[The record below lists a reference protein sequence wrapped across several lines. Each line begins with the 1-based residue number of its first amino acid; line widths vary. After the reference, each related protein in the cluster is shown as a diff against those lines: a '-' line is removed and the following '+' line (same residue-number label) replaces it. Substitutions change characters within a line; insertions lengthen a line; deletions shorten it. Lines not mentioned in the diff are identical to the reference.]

1 MPSRYTSLLSLLP
14 QQARPTP
21 RDTNY
26 FSNHGTYPSYAS
38 YRQVDM
44 ISLCLS
50 LEVHLSQKEVA
61 MQNSA
66 HDIGMKQKYECF
78 MQQQHTSSNDDDVS
92 FDNFASSSDRLA
104 EVLHR
109 RRRL

>member
-1 MPSRYTSLLSLLP
+1 
-14 QQARPTP
+14 
-21 RDTNY
+21 
-26 FSNHGTYPSYAS
+26 
-38 YRQVDM
+38 
-44 ISLCLS
+44 
-50 LEVHLSQKEVA
+50 